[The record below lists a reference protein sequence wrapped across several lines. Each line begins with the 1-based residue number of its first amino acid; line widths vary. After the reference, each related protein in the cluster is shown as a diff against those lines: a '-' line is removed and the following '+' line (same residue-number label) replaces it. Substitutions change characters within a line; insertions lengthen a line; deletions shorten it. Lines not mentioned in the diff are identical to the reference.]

1 MAGSFAR
8 VIYPARLLPNTY
20 LIQYESKEELLYR
33 LHPVRG
39 DGLNS
44 NGSSWEVYIYEG
56 REATRIDV
64 LSWGKRMEASG
75 AREILVASMDR
86 DETKRGY

>member
-1 MAGSFAR
+1 
-8 VIYPARLLPNTY
+8 L
-20 LIQYESKEELLYR
+20 
-33 LHPVRG
+33 
-39 DGLNS
+39 

-64 LSWGKRMEASG
+64 LTWAKRMEASG